1 MEKIFC
7 TKLKCQSESLGFSVI
22 PGLLGERIL
31 KEISRKA
38 WSQWLEYQTILIN
51 EYRLNLLEPEAKT
64 FLMAEMKKFLFDESV
79 ESPDLQH

>member
-1 MEKIFC
+1 MGTIFC
-7 TKLKCQSESLGFSVI
+7 TKLKCQGESLSFPVI

-79 ESPDLQH
+79 ESPNL